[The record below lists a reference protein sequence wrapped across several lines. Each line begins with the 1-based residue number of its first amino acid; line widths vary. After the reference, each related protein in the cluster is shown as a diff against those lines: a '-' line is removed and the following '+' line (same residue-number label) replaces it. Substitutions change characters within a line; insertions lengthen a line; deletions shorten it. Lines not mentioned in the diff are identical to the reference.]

1 MREEGQGGRDE
12 GVSVFLCGRGGVAG
26 RGAGWGGL
34 VVLTQQTVPG
44 G

>member
-1 MREEGQGGRDE
+1 MWE
-12 GVSVFLCGRGGVAG
+12 GGVAG

-44 G
+44 GRTMGGKTVKESKRS